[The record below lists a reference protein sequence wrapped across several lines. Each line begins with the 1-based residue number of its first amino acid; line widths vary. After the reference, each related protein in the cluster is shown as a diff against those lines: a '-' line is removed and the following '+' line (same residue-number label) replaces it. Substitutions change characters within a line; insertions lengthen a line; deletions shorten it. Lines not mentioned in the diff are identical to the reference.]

1 MKAKRAA
8 AHALLLAACAAAPVL
23 AQESPLGI
31 SVGLKAWS
39 TQWTTWGYAD
49 VVGGGR
55 VITEALTNDKTVLVP
70 MLSVRW
76 RDFIGSVSA
85 IGSTTYSYP
94 DGDTVSRK
102 EHDVNLG
109 YFIAPGVAATLGY
122 KSLAQWAGPNNFKL
136 AGPTVGLS
144 ANAPLSGAFSLYGAL
159 GLGRMKPKGNVDL
172 DADYQ
177 LSEVG
182 AAYNVAMGGIPKS
195 LTFTVGYRT
204 QVLKSKEALP
214 GQDARDLTQGFTF
227 GLVAAF

>member
-1 MKAKRAA
+1 MRKTVPAVLILAMAAGAA
-8 AHALLLAACAAAPVL
+8 AAQDSNFGIAA
-23 AQESPLGI
+23 
-31 SVGLKAWS
+31 GLKAWS
-39 TQWTTWGYAD
+39 TQWTTWGYEPT
-49 VVGGGR
+49 VGGGR

-70 MLSVRW
+70 IVSVRY

-85 IGSTTYSYP
+85 ITSTTYSYP

-109 YFIAPGVAATLGY
+109 YFIAPGVAATVGY

-136 AGPTVGLS
+136 AGPTIGLS
-144 ANAPLSGAFSLYGAL
+144 ATAPLSGAFSLYGAL

-182 AAYNVAMGGIPKS
+182 GAYGLALGGIAKS